1 MRKPYLGMLMLM
13 LMLTMLMLIGVS
25 IWGAPVFDIF
35 AGLFDRERLG
45 VLVDRAGL
53 FGPLVIVVGMT
64 VAVVASPIP
73 SAPVA
78 LVAGAAYGH
87 VAGTIYVIL
96 GAEIGAIIAFAIAR
110 QLGRDAMRRW
120 FGDRLEKGF
129 LGSQDALTLTVL
141 LSRLMPFV
149 SFDFVSYAAGVS
161 NLHFWR
167 FALATLAGVVPASF
181 VLAHFGSVA
190 AESGGQGIAAV
201 ALGLGLITAAPLLFA
216 ALRNRRRNSARVRSD
231 DRNQT

>member
-1 MRKPYLGMLMLM
+1 MQKTYLGMAIVML
-13 LMLTMLMLIGVS
+13 LVLVGVF
-25 IWGAPVFDIF
+25 IWGTPVFDIV

-45 VLVDRAGL
+45 TLVDRAGL
-53 FGPLVIVVGMT
+53 FGPVVVVAAMT
-64 VAVVASPIP
+64 IAVVASPIP

-96 GAEIGAIIAFAIAR
+96 GAEIGAIIAFMIAR

-201 ALGLGLITAAPLLFA
+201 ALGLGFVTAAPLLFV
-216 ALRNRRRNSARVRSD
+216 ALRNRRRRPARVSFD
-231 DRNQT
+231 DRKQI

>member
-1 MRKPYLGMLMLM
+1 MRHRYRVLAVVVLGALL
-13 LMLTMLMLIGVS
+13 LLGVA
-25 IWGAPVFDIF
+25 IWGTSASD
-35 AGLFDRERLG
+35 GLAEIVSRERLAA
-45 VLVDRAGL
+45 LVDWAGP
-53 FGPLVIVVGMT
+53 FGPAVIVAGMT
-64 VAVVASPIP
+64 IAVVASPIP

-87 VAGTIYVIL
+87 TAGTIYVIL
-96 GAEIGAIIAFAIAR
+96 GAEIGAIVAFTIAR
-110 QLGRDAMRRW
+110 ILGRDAIRKW

-141 LSRLMPFV
+141 TSRLIPFI

-167 FALATLAGVVPASF
+167 FALATLAGIVPASF

-190 AESGGQGIAAV
+190 AESGGRGITAI
-201 ALGLGLITAAPLLFA
+201 ALGLGLMTAAPLLFV
-216 ALRNRRRNSARVRSD
+216 ALRNRRRNPGKGKSD
-231 DRNQT
+231 DRNQA